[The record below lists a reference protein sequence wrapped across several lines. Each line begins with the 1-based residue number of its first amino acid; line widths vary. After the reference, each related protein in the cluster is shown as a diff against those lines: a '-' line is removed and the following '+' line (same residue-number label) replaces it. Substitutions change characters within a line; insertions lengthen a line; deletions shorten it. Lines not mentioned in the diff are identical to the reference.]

1 MKIAKILGFIILL
14 IIIFGLINTINEKN
28 ERIQQLE
35 YELDWA
41 IAEKL
46 EILEDYYALEEKIN
60 DLEK

>member
-14 IIIFGLINTINEKN
+14 LIIFGLINTINEKN